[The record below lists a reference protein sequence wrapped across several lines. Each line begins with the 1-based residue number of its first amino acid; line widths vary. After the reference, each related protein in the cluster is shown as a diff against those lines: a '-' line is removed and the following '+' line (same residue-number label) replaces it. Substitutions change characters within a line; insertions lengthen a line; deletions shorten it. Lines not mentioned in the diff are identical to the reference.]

1 MADESDDHPQ
11 EEKKP
16 FRDLAK
22 CIEEAIRLPALSASG
37 VDVVRQS
44 GVVEVFDRSE
54 SGGLQRNASLRLA
67 THGDTLEQRYAPL
80 FLDSK
85 FQAYEQFWILHVVP
99 VTKRDTDRSIHFKTD
114 AELGAIGKGPED
126 IHIAQLH
133 HTVLRHLARVYELK
147 GSPKREEFID
157 GIVRLVSALDVAFEL
172 LCRFKNR
179 GVHPPFDSRKSEKA
193 RKQWRNQEGDP
204 LAKYRDY
211 RNTVVHGCAIPEIHS
226 DVVYMPKIGVEGEY
240 ADWRKVTDGDVSA
253 IVNRGDFL
261 PAQTILSDA
270 WSQVVEYCQTAWTT
284 HLM

>member
-1 MADESDDHPQ
+1 
-11 EEKKP
+11 
-16 FRDLAK
+16 
-22 CIEEAIRLPALSASG
+22 
-37 VDVVRQS
+37 
-44 GVVEVFDRSE
+44 
-54 SGGLQRNASLRLA
+54 
-67 THGDTLEQRYAPL
+67 
-80 FLDSK
+80 
-85 FQAYEQFWILHVVP
+85 
-99 VTKRDTDRSIHFKTD
+99 
-114 AELGAIGKGPED
+114 
-126 IHIAQLH
+126 
-133 HTVLRHLARVYELK
+133 
-147 GSPKREEFID
+147 
-157 GIVRLVSALDVAFEL
+157 
-172 LCRFKNR
+172 
-179 GVHPPFDSRKSEKA
+179 VHPPFDSRKSEKA